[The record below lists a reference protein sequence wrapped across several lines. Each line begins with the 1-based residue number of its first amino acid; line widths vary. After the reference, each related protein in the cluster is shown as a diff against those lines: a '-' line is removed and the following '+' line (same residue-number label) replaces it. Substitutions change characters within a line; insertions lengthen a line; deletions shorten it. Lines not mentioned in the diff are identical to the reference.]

1 MSRSSG
7 WLRCHD
13 WLPAECGPTA
23 VQNNSAV
30 PAVSSRPLRLPSIL
44 FARLTSKHNSKA
56 AIMTR

>member
-13 WLPAECGPTA
+13 WLPVECRPTA
-23 VQNNSAV
+23 EQCSACCIV
-30 PAVSSRPLRLPSIL
+30 TALRLPSIL